1 MPVSAADGLDVGF
14 ADSDPPG
21 VEGAAAAVVVVVV
34 PFPVEAAVVGFVVV
48 AVVVGVVAPPAA
60 VVVVLPP
67 VVVVV
72 DFDFDF
78 DFDPVDEWLLDDF
91 LVADGLDEPQ
101 AAAIRPPTATTA
113 TSRSDLAIRRR
124 LRLWIR
130 GVVPVGFCTMD
141 LPRSFVVGRERS
153 RQSWRNAAKRSPR
166 GPFLMKNVN
175 IVKSMGLE
183 GLTDCSITLG
193 PTQRSC
199 RERPGR
205 RSDRQDRRGRIQDRL

>member
-21 VEGAAAAVVVVVV
+21 VEGAAAAVVLVVV

-101 AAAIRPPTATTA
+101 AAAIRPPTATMLV
-113 TSRSDLAIRRR
+113 SLDQRCGIRRV
-124 LRLWIR
+124 LHDGLPLSCLSL
-130 GVVPVGFCTMD
+130 GGKPPAMEVPAGALHAPWQVD
-141 LPRSFVVGRERS
+141 S
-153 RQSWRNAAKRSPR
+153 
-166 GPFLMKNVN
+166 
-175 IVKSMGLE
+175 
-183 GLTDCSITLG
+183 
-193 PTQRSC
+193 
-199 RERPGR
+199 
-205 RSDRQDRRGRIQDRL
+205 

>member
-21 VEGAAAAVVVVVV
+21 VEGAAAAVVVVGVLL
-34 PFPVEAAVVGFVVV
+34 AAVATVVCV
-48 AVVVGVVAPPAA
+48 LDPTVVGVVAPPA
-60 VVVVLPP
+60 VVVVALTPVP
-67 VVVVV
+67 CVVVVV
-72 DFDFDF
+72 DFDFE
-78 DFDPVDEWLLDDF
+78 PDEWLF
-91 LVADGLDEPQ
+91 EGFFVADGLDEPQ
-101 AAAIRPPTATTA
+101 AAAINPPTATTA

-141 LPRSFVVGRERS
+141 LPRSFVIGRERS